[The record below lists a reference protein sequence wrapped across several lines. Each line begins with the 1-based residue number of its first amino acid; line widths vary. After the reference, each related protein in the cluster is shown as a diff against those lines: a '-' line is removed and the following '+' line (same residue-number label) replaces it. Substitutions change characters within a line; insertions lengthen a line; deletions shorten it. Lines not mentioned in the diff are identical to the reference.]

1 MDKDY
6 DSLNTSNDFDNDNF
20 CRFDLY
26 EVDEDGDEI
35 GELPFETFA
44 SKDEAIACAKLYK
57 ENNEGSYHV
66 VCVPLGDD
74 DDPDFMDEWFYN
86 VPDYEPW
93 EVVWS
98 PF

>member
-1 MDKDY
+1 M
-6 DSLNTSNDFDNDNF
+6 
-20 CRFDLY
+20 Y
-26 EVDEDGDEI
+26 EVDEAGDEI

-44 SKDEAIACAKLYK
+44 SKDEAVACAKLYK
-57 ENNEGSYHV
+57 EKNEGSYHV

-74 DDPDFMDEWFYN
+74 DDPDFMDEWFYS